1 MTLRAFKESSPSD
14 PQTSRLQ
21 ENIKQFIGQLNKS
34 IFIDGNLVENVTV
47 ATTDTKIEHKLGRVP
62 KGFIVT
68 DLAANTNI
76 WRISYDSRFI
86 TLRAGTSTSIS
97 FWVF

>member
-1 MTLRAFKESSPSD
+1 MTLRAFKESSPTD

-34 IFIDGNLVENVTV
+34 IFIDGLLIESVVIN
-47 ATTDTKIEHKLGRVP
+47 TTDTKIEHKLGRTP

-68 DLAANTNI
+68 DLQANTNI
-76 WRISYDSRFI
+76 WRTGYDSRFI
-86 TLRAGTSTSIS
+86 TLRAGTQTTIS
-97 FWVF
+97 LWVF

>member
-1 MTLRAFKESSPSD
+1 MALRALKESSPTD
-14 PQTSRLQ
+14 PQAARLQ

-34 IFIDGNLVENVTV
+34 IFIDGNLVENIIIGTG
-47 ATTDTKIEHKLGRVP
+47 DTKIEHKLGRVP

-76 WRISYDSRFI
+76 WRTGYDSRFI
-86 TLRAGTSTSIS
+86 TLRAGTQTSIS
-97 FWVF
+97 IWVF